1 MSDSQKS
8 RRRRWLTAAAGL
20 VIATGLTSRSAA
32 PALPQFVGSYA
43 GDTLWASLVFLILAM
58 AMPNFRAPALAA
70 IACAIAFSVE
80 LLQLYQASWL
90 NALRDTLPGRLVLG
104 QGFLF
109 SDLLCYTIG
118 IASTSIIFQLI
129 TERHLR
135 DAATIAAGAITTI
148 VIIAVAASNLG
159 AGSRLFGF
167 IDRIPGRDKT
177 GHFLLMGALSFAAVL
192 ALAPRLKISL
202 GKASCRVI
210 LALCGVITL
219 EELSQYFITTRTFSI
234 ADLLAS
240 LAGAGIFG
248 WLAHL
253 VVSAPAKQPARHRQD
268 R

>member
-1 MSDSQKS
+1 MSDTQKS

-32 PALPQFVGSYA
+32 PALPQFVASYA

-118 IASTSIIFQLI
+118 IASTAIIFQLI

-177 GHFLLMGALSFAAVL
+177 GHFLLMGSLIRRGTRLGPAPENITWESQLPRDSSSLRGHHLGGVVAVFHHHTHFL
-192 ALAPRLKISL
+192 DR
-202 GKASCRVI
+202 R
-210 LALCGVITL
+210 
-219 EELSQYFITTRTFSI
+219 
-234 ADLLAS
+234 
-240 LAGAGIFG
+240 
-248 WLAHL
+248 
-253 VVSAPAKQPARHRQD
+253 SAR
-268 R
+268 